1 MAGQL
6 APARRDFQIGHFA
19 GLDLSVMP
27 SALWS
32 MAAVWLG
39 AGLITFW
46 LLHLGWGWA
55 LLGGLL
61 AVAIH
66 WLSDFA
72 HQYGHAIAARRAG
85 FPMTGLRFWG
95 IFSTSLW
102 PADEPALPGRTHIQR
117 ALGGPVAS
125 ILIGVAALIVAWLVG
140 PGGALLWGLALFA
153 AADNLLLLGFGA
165 FLPLGFTDGSTILHW
180 WKR

>member
-1 MAGQL
+1 MADRST
-6 APARRDFQIGHFA
+6 PARTEYHVGHLA
-19 GLDLSVMP
+19 DLDISVTP

-32 MAAVWLG
+32 IAAIWFAATMIAHWYLD
-39 AGLITFW
+39 F
-46 LLHLGWGWA
+46 GWGVA
-55 LLGGLL
+55 LLGGSL
-61 AVAIH
+61 VVIIH

-72 HQYGHAIAARRAG
+72 HQGGHALAARRAG

-102 PADEPALPGRTHIQR
+102 PADEPALPGRTHIRR
-117 ALGGPVAS
+117 ALGGPIAS
-125 ILIGVAALIVAWLVG
+125 ILIGVAALLVAWLAG
-140 PGGALLWGLALFA
+140 PDGGMVWWLALFA

-180 WKR
+180 WKQ